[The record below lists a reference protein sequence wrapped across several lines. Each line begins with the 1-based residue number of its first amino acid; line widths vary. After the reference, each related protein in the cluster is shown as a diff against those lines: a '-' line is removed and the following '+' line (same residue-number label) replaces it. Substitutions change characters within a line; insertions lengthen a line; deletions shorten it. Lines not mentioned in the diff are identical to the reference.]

1 MITEIS
7 VFLPNNPGVLAKFID
22 LLNNNDIHIKAI
34 TAAETP
40 DYGLLLI
47 LVDKPEECIEL
58 LNENSYELSATT
70 VLAVRFSEDL
80 NSLFDI
86 AKVLGDNKVN
96 IEYLY
101 MTVVNGD
108 TLIIVRV
115 NDNDKAQELL
125 KKEGLILVAIEDL

>member
-22 LLNNNDIHIKAI
+22 LLSTNDINIKAM
-34 TAAETP
+34 TVAETP

-58 LNENSYELSATT
+58 LEENNYEISATT
-70 VLAVRFSEDL
+70 VLAVKLSEDL
-80 NSLFDI
+80 NALFDI
-86 AKVLGDNKVN
+86 ADVLGKNSIN

-101 MTVVNGD
+101 MTVVSNS
-108 TLIIVRV
+108 TLMIVRV
-115 NDNDKAQELL
+115 DDKEKAQEVL
-125 KKEGLILVAIEDL
+125 KKERFILVSIEDL

>member
-22 LLNNNDIHIKAI
+22 LLNNNNIHIKAI

-47 LVDKPEECIEL
+47 LVDKPKESIEL
-58 LNENSYELSATT
+58 LEENNYEISATT

-86 AKVLGDNKVN
+86 AKVLGDNEVN

-101 MTVVNGD
+101 MTVVNGE
-108 TLIIVRV
+108 TLMIVRV

-125 KKEGLILVAIEDL
+125 KKVGLILVAIEDL

>member
-22 LLNNNDIHIKAI
+22 LLNNNNIHIKAI

-40 DYGLLLI
+40 DYGLLLV
-47 LVDKPEECIEL
+47 LVDKPKECIEL
-58 LNENSYELSATT
+58 LEESSYEISATT

-101 MTVVNGD
+101 MTVVNGE
-108 TLIIVRV
+108 TLMIVRV

>member
-22 LLNNNDIHIKAI
+22 LLNNNNIRIKAI
-34 TAAETP
+34 TVAETP

-58 LNENSYELSATT
+58 LEENSYEISATN
-70 VLAVRFSEDL
+70 VLAVKLPEEL
-80 NSLFDI
+80 NTLFDI
-86 AKVLGDNKVN
+86 ASVLGKNSVN

-101 MTVVNGD
+101 MTVVTGK
-108 TLIIVRV
+108 TLMIVRV
-115 NDNDKAQELL
+115 DDNEIAQEVL
-125 KKEGLILVAIEDL
+125 KKEGFILYSIEEL